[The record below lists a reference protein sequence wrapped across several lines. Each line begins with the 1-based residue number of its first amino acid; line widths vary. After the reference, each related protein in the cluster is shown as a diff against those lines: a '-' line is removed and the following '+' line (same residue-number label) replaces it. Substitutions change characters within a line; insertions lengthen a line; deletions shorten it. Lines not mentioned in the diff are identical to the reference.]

1 MKEYKEETF
10 FLAVSLADRY
20 LVHIAVLGY
29 ESPCLLTLGT
39 TTILMAAKLEQP
51 ISPSFSRMV
60 RMVDESFG
68 LKVDKQTLI
77 DLEES
82 VIKVL
87 DFSLYTASPIT
98 FIERY
103 YRVFGVDKIN
113 VDQDADLVA
122 VLSRKIISIMIKDRS
137 YLNYKPS

>member
-1 MKEYKEETF
+1 M
-10 FLAVSLADRY
+10 
-20 LVHIAVLGY
+20 
-29 ESPCLLTLGT
+29 
-39 TTILMAAKLEQP
+39 
-51 ISPSFSRMV
+51 
-60 RMVDESFG
+60 
-68 LKVDKQTLI
+68 I

>member
-82 VIKVL
+82 AWT
-87 DFSLYTASPIT
+87 S
-98 FIERY
+98 
-103 YRVFGVDKIN
+103 
-113 VDQDADLVA
+113 
-122 VLSRKIISIMIKDRS
+122 
-137 YLNYKPS
+137 